1 MSRSDRGWRPRSRV
15 ERLRDRGDVRRL
27 VRMLDKHDWVLDRDG
42 VLVDFA
48 VARRL
53 AAVTALG
60 TIGDPDA
67 EDGLVRALED
77 PDARVRRAA
86 VEALAPAPG
95 RHASKALAKAMARW
109 TTPDSESARRTALD
123 LLVALADELNAVEYA
138 QALVEIRHAGGLAEE
153 DRIAVSRLFAADSGP
168 VAEIFARELVQR
180 LDDGADPDERL
191 ARETLIAMGDVSV
204 PPLLAALAD
213 RSRRVPAAA
222 ALGAIRDRRAVGPL
236 IDVLS
241 NGPPDVRASAARA
254 LGEIRDPEAVEA
266 LVHASHDPETEVR
279 DAALEALDQM
289 RGVIAMLGAAAFNL
303 EKTGEEGSSSAG
315 ARAANGAHP
324 VAGPATPRSL
334 LQRLLG
340 R

>member
-1 MSRSDRGWRPRSRV
+1 
-15 ERLRDRGDVRRL
+15 
-27 VRMLDKHDWVLDRDG
+27 MLDKHDWVLDRDG

-123 LLVALADELNAVEYA
+123 LLVALADELPNAVEYA

-213 RSRRVPAAA
+213 RSRRVPRRP
-222 ALGAIRDRRAVGPL
+222 LSEPSAIGGR
-236 IDVLS
+236 S
-241 NGPPDVRASAARA
+241 VR
-254 LGEIRDPEAVEA
+254 
-266 LVHASHDPETEVR
+266 
-279 DAALEALDQM
+279 
-289 RGVIAMLGAAAFNL
+289 
-303 EKTGEEGSSSAG
+303 
-315 ARAANGAHP
+315 
-324 VAGPATPRSL
+324 
-334 LQRLLG
+334 
-340 R
+340 